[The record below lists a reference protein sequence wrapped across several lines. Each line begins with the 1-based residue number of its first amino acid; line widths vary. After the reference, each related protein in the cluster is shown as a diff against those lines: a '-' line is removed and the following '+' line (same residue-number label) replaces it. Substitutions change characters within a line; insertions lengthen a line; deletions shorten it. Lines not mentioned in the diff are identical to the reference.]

1 MAVTPSLMTFS
12 VSSSEMLEAGPVW
25 LGCGIKNVEILKRL
39 RGVQDGIADPSAYK
53 EHMLPIRAVQDRLAQ
68 SKKWSRTIT
77 PAVASLSPVEV
88 TCASDNLKGDGSVVV
103 DMSAHD
109 KAEMD
114 HLKQTIGSSNN
125 ILLPIWAGQA
135 SHEEFGRNTKG
146 HFALL

>member
-1 MAVTPSLMTFS
+1 MTWGDDDDTFIDAFS

-88 TCASDNLKGDGSVVV
+88 TRASGNLKSTAV
-103 DMSAHD
+103 
-109 KAEMD
+109 
-114 HLKQTIGSSNN
+114 
-125 ILLPIWAGQA
+125 
-135 SHEEFGRNTKG
+135 
-146 HFALL
+146 